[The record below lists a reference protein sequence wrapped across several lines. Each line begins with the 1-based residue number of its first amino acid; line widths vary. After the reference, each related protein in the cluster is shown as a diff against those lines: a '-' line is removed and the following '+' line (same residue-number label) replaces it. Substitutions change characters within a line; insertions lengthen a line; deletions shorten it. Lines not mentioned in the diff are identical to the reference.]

1 VDKDEDDSKGLRGH
15 LACVYGELENDAAV
29 GAVDK
34 NKNTT
39 LQLQY
44 AAGYDRM
51 DCIVALVL

>member
-1 VDKDEDDSKGLRGH
+1 
-15 LACVYGELENDAAV
+15 V